1 MLIII
6 IKTRLGKE
14 EVVEENQKCLYV
26 EWEWRNFKYGL
37 MNLSKSAASPSKTK
51 ELTQGYTVRN
61 CCYLW
66 EETRLSLNLSNGLQ
80 WFSSWPHRDQWNK
93 HISSPDF
100 LGLGEK
106 SINRHE
112 RPDGLAR
119 AWSTEVRF
127 RETIWG
133 LFLRLREKASKSP
146 EHNTV
151 N

>member
-1 MLIII
+1 MILII
-6 IKTRLGKE
+6 IKTRLGIE
-14 EVVEENQKCLYV
+14 EVVEENQKHLYV
-26 EWEWRNFKYGL
+26 EWERRNFKYGL
-37 MNLSKSAASPSKTK
+37 MNLSQSSTSRSKTK
-51 ELTQGYTVRN
+51 EVTQGYTARN

-66 EETRLSLNLSNGLQ
+66 EETQLGLNLSNGLQ
-80 WFSSWPHRDQWNK
+80 WFISWPHRNQWNK
-93 HISSPDF
+93 HISSPEF
-100 LGLGEK
+100 LGSGEK

-112 RPDGLAR
+112 RPDGLAK

-133 LFLRLREKASKSP
+133 LFLRLSDKASESP